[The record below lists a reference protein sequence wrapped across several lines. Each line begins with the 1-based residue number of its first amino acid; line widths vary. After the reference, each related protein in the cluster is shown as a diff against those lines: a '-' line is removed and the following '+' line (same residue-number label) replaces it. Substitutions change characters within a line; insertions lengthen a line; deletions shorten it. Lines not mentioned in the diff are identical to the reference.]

1 MQRAVKAAEAVNH
14 NGHPLRSGVPVE
26 AIEGADR

>member
-1 MQRAVKAAEAVNH
+1 MQRAVKAAKAVNH

>member
-1 MQRAVKAAEAVNH
+1 MQRAVKAAKAVNH
-14 NGHPLRSGVPVE
+14 NGHPLRLGVPVE